1 MFNGPLISFSFG
13 FIFGGTNLICATS
26 RFEIF
31 VDCFRNDELFT
42 CYYFISEF
50 FEFLPLECNLN
61 LFDHI

>member
-1 MFNGPLISFSFG
+1 
-13 FIFGGTNLICATS
+13 
-26 RFEIF
+26 
-31 VDCFRNDELFT
+31 LFT